1 MSAANEIEV
10 KRFVNHHRLLPQ
22 GSFLGP
28 LLFNLYM
35 LPLGNIISKYKMYFN
50 FFADDSQLY
59 VSLKSRLFLEPLMD
73 CLKDIKRW
81 MANHFLQ

>member
-22 GSFLGP
+22 GSLTGP

-35 LPLGNIISKYKMYFN
+35 LSLGNIIRKYKMHFYFY
-50 FFADDSQLY
+50 ADNSQLY
-59 VSLKSRLFLEPLMD
+59 VSLKSRHFLEPHGLS
-73 CLKDIKRW
+73 
-81 MANHFLQ
+81 